1 MKTLTNY
8 IIEKLHPSKFNKDN
22 EERTK
27 VLYKLLD
34 LFLDCD
40 EDSVIFDDEKLR
52 DLYHIANMSISL
64 EIETGYIKLDHITIN
79 GHNQG
84 YCTQFMKD
92 LCSWCDLNNRIL
104 TLTPVND
111 FGSHL
116 GRLKKFFKRFGFIEN
131 KGSNFNNKIKDT
143 MYRKPNEKSK

>member
-40 EDSVIFDDEKLR
+40 EDSVIFDNDELR
-52 DLYHIANMSISL
+52 DL
-64 EIETGYIKLDHITIN
+64 
-79 GHNQG
+79 
-84 YCTQFMKD
+84 
-92 LCSWCDLNNRIL
+92 
-104 TLTPVND
+104 
-111 FGSHL
+111 
-116 GRLKKFFKRFGFIEN
+116 
-131 KGSNFNNKIKDT
+131 
-143 MYRKPNEKSK
+143 